1 MDKEKLPEE
10 TQLEEGAPEGSTDA
24 EQVRSAFEIIKTAL
38 ISPYVLGITI
48 PIIIT
53 FYLLFHWDECSAGTL
68 FSALCYVSLA
78 STVSVVWG
86 LYFLTALMFFIVD
99 LFFDKKKVYKSEMF
113 VKFMVLVV
121 CALLVYGTASILS
134 LWIFFTKELQDK
146 I

>member
-1 MDKEKLPEE
+1 MENEKMPDE
-10 TQLEEGAPEGSTDA
+10 TKFEGENNDGATDA
-24 EQVRSAFEIIKTAL
+24 EQVRGIFEIIKTAI
-38 ISPYVLGITI
+38 ISPYLLGVTI
-48 PIIIT
+48 PVIIT

-134 LWIFFTKELQDK
+134 LWIFFTEQLQNT